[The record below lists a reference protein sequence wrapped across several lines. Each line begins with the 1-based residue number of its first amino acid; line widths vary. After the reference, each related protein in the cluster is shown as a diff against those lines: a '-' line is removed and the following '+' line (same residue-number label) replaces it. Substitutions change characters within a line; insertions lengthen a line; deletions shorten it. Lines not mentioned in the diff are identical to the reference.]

1 MTNSSIDHSCSTA
14 ARFLTIGGSCLN
26 VSVFMCPSPL
36 VSRVTFS
43 LQVEVGFKSTAFE
56 PHPRSNRNDDS
67 LLMLAILSVHT
78 SSCWIIP
85 STAIAVRQGPF
96 AWLPSLLLQGSRR
109 APQCRNKTSVPARA
123 CRLSGGK
130 APRLLLRSGLL
141 PDSRLFASK
150 ARQLRHRRRRL
161 RADPSSVVPQWVAKE
176 STCRPNVVL
185 REWVLGFVRHKGET
199 AASRTPHPAGKAR
212 TRAARRDVPR
222 HERFRV
228 SFGGLP
234 FWCS

>member
-1 MTNSSIDHSCSTA
+1 
-14 ARFLTIGGSCLN
+14 
-26 VSVFMCPSPL
+26 MCCSPL

-43 LQVEVGFKSTAFE
+43 HQVEVGFKSRAFE
-56 PHPRSNRNDDS
+56 PHPRFSRYDDS
-67 LLMLAILSVHT
+67 LFMLAILTVHT
-78 SSCWIIP
+78 SSCWTAKRPLKKNEYLRGILGHRRQAGWGFDSFACKTSTMGCAEFPVGQVPSFIFQFQIARSIP
-85 STAIAVRQGPF
+85 STAIAMRRGPF
-96 AWLPSLLLQGSRR
+96 AGLPSLLLQGSRR

-176 STCRPNVVL
+176 STCRSNGVL
-185 REWVLGFVRHKGET
+185 RE
-199 AASRTPHPAGKAR
+199 
-212 TRAARRDVPR
+212 
-222 HERFRV
+222 
-228 SFGGLP
+228 
-234 FWCS
+234 